1 MGKAIVNKHIDNKDK
16 LQKELFVS
24 DLENAKGEIII
35 CNDKN
40 DPSLFILN
48 TDGELS
54 NLSNKNSIIPN
65 DIIVAGLDNKLG
77 AGNYENNDIIPAGTD
92 IYTILQNILCKELY
106 PSNVFE
112 TIASAT
118 VNMNDLTLL
127 LNKSGTVEVGTL
139 VQLTSGTTNGSNV
152 NTVNSKI
159 SNIEYGY
166 STQNN
171 NIKESSD
178 KFIEKECT
186 TEINDNEYTI
196 SASIINGF
204 TADDSINIKTT
215 PESKTGEGVASLDE
229 TNLGCVIE
237 GENKITVNATGAS
250 FNYRSNA
257 INKIYYC
264 SNLGKTNE
272 NQYHEG
278 IESVNRSTD
287 KPTKSTSAIVTGKYK
302 YFLGYSDNTT
312 YDQFNSDSIR
322 ALTIKTG
329 WLSIDSTTEIVDDT
343 SLKSNGKSIVIACPK
358 KYKLSSINT
367 SLGNSI
373 LELFSSQGVVDV
385 KTGEIYTEYNV
396 YVYPITNDTKID
408 YKNVKITKI

>member
-1 MGKAIVNKHIDNKDK
+1 MGKAIVNKHIDNKDN
-16 LQKELFVS
+16 LQKELFVL

-92 IYTILQNILCKELY
+92 IYTILQKILCKELY

-127 LNKSGTVEVGTL
+127 LSKSGTVEVGTL

-178 KFIEKECT
+178 NFIEKECT

-196 SASIINGF
+196 SASIITGF
-204 TADDSINIKTT
+204 TADDNINIKTN
-215 PESKTGEGVASLDE
+215 PESKTGESIALLDE

-237 GENKITVNATGAS
+237 GENKITINATGAS
-250 FNYRSNA
+250 YSYTANA
-257 INKIYYC
+257 ISKIYYC

-278 IESVNRSTD
+278 IESVNGSTD

-312 YDQFNSDSIR
+312 YEQFDSDSIR
-322 ALTIKTG
+322 TLTIKTG
-329 WLSIDSTTEIVDDT
+329 WLNIDSTTTIVDDT

-358 KYKLSSINT
+358 KYKLSSIVN
-367 SLGNSI
+367 GVGANI
-373 LELFSSQGVVDV
+373 LSNFSSQGEIDV
-385 KTGEIYTEYNV
+385 KTGEIYTKYNV
-396 YVYPITNDTKID
+396 YVYPITNGAEVD